1 MNSKSFSVIRTL
13 SVLLAFLAA
22 ASGVGAGTLV
32 PVSPA
37 APVGAGVDAAHP
49 PQGLPAEE
57 WAGIL
62 RQIGQAEDHLSAAT
76 LIPTQVKKLI
86 AGDGAAGDA
95 SGISVAVSGDTV
107 VIGTYHATVGGNLQ
121 RGAAYVY
128 ARNRGGAP
136 DHWGEVKKLTA
147 FDGAAYDYFGI
158 AVALSGDTVVIGASG
173 ADVSGQNNQGA
184 AYVFAR
190 NQGGTDQ
197 WGLVKKL
204 VSGDGTAGDWF
215 GDAVALSGGVI
226 VVGADY
232 ADIGGRTDQG
242 AAYVFARNQG
252 GADWWGQ
259 VRKLTAGDGAAY
271 HYFGGAVALSRDTAV
286 VGAWGADVSGTLGQ
300 GAAYVFARNQGG
312 ADQWDQVKKLAAA
325 DGAAYDRFGYAVA
338 INGQADTVVVGA
350 YHASIGGASQ
360 QGAAYVFIRNQG
372 SVPDNWG
379 QVKKLVADDGA
390 ANDYFGRAV
399 AITGE
404 SVMVGAVG
412 DEASRGAAYL
422 FARNQDGT
430 NVWGQVQKLT
440 AADGA
445 AGDNFGIAVAG
456 NEDADTFVLG
466 APGDDAWKGAA
477 YVFARQGSNWVQQRK
492 TTAADGASQDRFGTS
507 VAISGDTMVIGA
519 YGHDS
524 SKGAAYVF
532 ARNWGGASQWGQVKK
547 LTAADGAGGD
557 HFGISVA
564 LSGDTVVV
572 GAFGD
577 DSSKGAAYVFA
588 RNQGGADQ
596 WGQVQKLTAPDGA
609 AGELFGAS
617 VAISGDTV
625 VVGAYGDDSKGAA
638 YVFAR
643 NQDGADQWGQVKKLT
658 ASDGTAFDGFGGSV
672 AISGDTV
679 VVGADWAAVG
689 GNSDQGTAYVFARN
703 QGGVVPDNWGQ
714 VKKLTAADGAAYDS
728 FGISVAVS
736 GDTVVV
742 GAYGD
747 DSSKGT
753 AYVFAR
759 NQGGVVPDNWG
770 QVKKLTAADGAA
782 YDWFGE
788 SVAISGDTVVV
799 GAYGD
804 DSRGAAYVFARNR
817 DGADQWGQ
825 VKKLTAADG
834 AAGDRFGA
842 SVVLSGDTVVVGAVF
857 GNAYRG
863 AAYVYQ
869 EAEAAAGGG
878 VYLPLILRNS
888 Q

>member
-147 FDGAAYDYFGI
+147 FDGAVNDYFGI

-173 ADVSGQNNQGA
+173 ADVGGQNNQGA

-190 NQGGTDQ
+190 NRGGADQ

-204 VSGDGTAGDWF
+204 TAGDGTAGDWF
-215 GDAVALSGGVI
+215 GDAVAISGGVI

-252 GADWWGQ
+252 GVPDNWGQ
-259 VRKLTAGDGAAY
+259 VQKLTAGDGAAY
-271 HYFGGAVALSRDTAV
+271 HYFGGAVALSGDTLV

-312 ADQWDQVKKLAAA
+312 ADQWGQVKKLAAA

-338 INGQADTVVVGA
+338 LDGQADAVVVGA
-350 YHASIGGASQ
+350 YHASVGGVSQ
-360 QGAAYVFIRNQG
+360 QGAAYIFIRNQG
-372 SVPDNWG
+372 SSPDNWG
-379 QVKKLVADDGA
+379 QVKKLVASDGA

-399 AITGE
+399 AISGE

-412 DEASRGAAYL
+412 DEAGRGAAYL
-422 FARNQDGT
+422 FARNQDGA
-430 NVWGQVQKLT
+430 NAWGQVGKLT

-466 APGDDAWKGAA
+466 APGDEAWKGAA
-477 YVFARQGSNWVQQRK
+477 YVFAYQGSNWVQQHK
-492 TTAADGASQDRFGTS
+492 TAASDGVASDWFGYSVALSGDTLVVGAEGDDSFKGAAYVFVRNWGGADNWGQVQKLTAADGAAGDAFGCA
-507 VAISGDTMVIGA
+507 VAISGDTVVVGA
-519 YGHDS
+519 FGDDS
-524 SKGAAYVF
+524 FKGAAYVF
-532 ARNWGGASQWGQVKK
+532 ARNWSGADNWGQVKKLTASDGATDDRFGISVALSGDTVMVGAFLDDSWKGAAYVFTRNQGGVPDNWGQAKKLTASDGVADDYFGYSVALSGDTLVVGALGDDSGRGATYVYARNQGGADQWGQVKK
-547 LTAADGAGGD
+547 LTASDGAANENFGFSVAISGD
-557 HFGISVA
+557 TVVVGAFRDDSGRGATYVFARNQGSVPDNWGQVKKLTASDGATDDRFGISVA

-572 GAFGD
+572 GKFGD
-577 DSSKGAAYVFA
+577 DSFKGAAYVFA

-596 WGQVQKLTAPDGA
+596 WGQVQKLTA
-609 AGELFGAS
+609 
-617 VAISGDTV
+617 
-625 VVGAYGDDSKGAA
+625 
-638 YVFAR
+638 
-643 NQDGADQWGQVKKLT
+643 
-658 ASDGTAFDGFGGSV
+658 
-672 AISGDTV
+672 
-679 VVGADWAAVG
+679 
-689 GNSDQGTAYVFARN
+689 
-703 QGGVVPDNWGQ
+703 
-714 VKKLTAADGAAYDS
+714 ADGAADDQ
-728 FGISVAVS
+728 FGSSVAIG
-736 GDTVVV
+736 GDIVVA
-742 GAYGD
+742 GADGD
-747 DSSKGT
+747 DSFK
-753 AYVFAR
+753 
-759 NQGGVVPDNWG
+759 
-770 QVKKLTAADGAA
+770 
-782 YDWFGE
+782 
-788 SVAISGDTVVV
+788 
-799 GAYGD
+799 
-804 DSRGAAYVFARNR
+804 
-817 DGADQWGQ
+817 
-825 VKKLTAADG
+825 
-834 AAGDRFGA
+834 
-842 SVVLSGDTVVVGAVF
+842 
-857 GNAYRG
+857 G

-869 EAEAAAGGG
+869 EGEATAGGG
-878 VYLPLILRNS
+878 VYLPIILRNHR
-888 Q
+888 

>member
-1 MNSKSFSVIRTL
+1 MIHFIQRTAVAAYRVFIASLLVISLIGPLPLLTPVIRAEAVPPPAGL
-13 SVLLAFLAA
+13 S
-22 ASGVGAGTLV
+22 
-32 PVSPA
+32 
-37 APVGAGVDAAHP
+37 
-49 PQGLPAEE
+49 AEE

-62 RQIGQAEDHLSAAT
+62 RQIGQTEDHLPTAALT
-76 LIPTQVKKLI
+76 PSQVKKLT

-95 SGISVAVSGDTV
+95 AGISVAVSGDTV
-107 VIGTYHATVGGNLQ
+107 VVGTYHATVGGNLE

-136 DHWGEVKKLTA
+136 DHWGNVQKLTA
-147 FDGAAYDYFGI
+147 FDGAAYDYFGLS
-158 AVALSGDTVVIGASG
+158 VAISGDTLVIGASG
-173 ADVSGQNNQGA
+173 ADVGGQNNQGA

-190 NQGGTDQ
+190 NQGGADQ

-204 VSGDGTAGDWF
+204 TAGDGTAYDWF
-215 GDAVALSGGVI
+215 GDVVAISGGVI

-232 ADIGGRTDQG
+232 ADIIGGRTDQG

-252 GADWWGQ
+252 GADQWGQ

-271 HYFGGAVALSRDTAV
+271 HYFGGAVALSGDTAV

-312 ADQWDQVKKLAAA
+312 ADQWGQVKKLAAA

-338 INGQADTVVVGA
+338 INGQADAVVVGA
-350 YHASIGGASQ
+350 YHAGVGGVSQ
-360 QGAAYVFIRNQG
+360 QGAAYIFIRNQG
-372 SVPDNWG
+372 GSPDNWG
-379 QVKKLVADDGA
+379 QVKKLVASDGA

-399 AITGE
+399 AISGE

-412 DEASRGAAYL
+412 DEAGRGAAYL
-422 FARNQDGT
+422 FARNQDGA
-430 NVWGQVQKLT
+430 NAWGQVGKLT
-440 AADGA
+440 ASDGA
-445 AGDNFGIAVAG
+445 GGDNFGIAVAG

-477 YVFARQGSNWVQQRK
+477 YVFACQGNDWVQQRK
-492 TTAADGASQDRFGTS
+492 TTAADGASQDRFGGS

-519 YGHDS
+519 FGHDS
-524 SKGAAYVF
+524 SKGAAYVL
-532 ARNWGGASQWGQVKK
+532 ARNWGEADNWGQVKK
-547 LTAADGAGGD
+547 LTAADGAAYD
-557 HFGISVA
+557 CFGISVA
-564 LSGDTVVV
+564 LSGDTVVA

-596 WGQVQKLTAPDGA
+596 WGQVQKLTASDGA

-658 ASDGTAFDGFGGSV
+658 ASDGAAFDGFGGSV
-672 AISGDTV
+672 AISGDTI
-679 VVGADWAAVG
+679 VVGADWAAGG

-703 QGGVVPDNWGQ
+703 QGGVVADNWGQ
-714 VKKLTAADGAAYDS
+714 VKKLTAADGAAYGS

-747 DSSKGT
+747 DSSKGAT
-753 AYVFAR
+753 YVFAR
-759 NQGGVVPDNWG
+759 NQGGAVPDNWG

-782 YDWFGE
+782 YDWFGV

-804 DSRGAAYVFARNR
+804 DSKGAAYVFARNR

-825 VKKLTAADG
+825 VKKLTASDG
-834 AAGDRFGA
+834 AAGDWFGA

-857 GNAYRG
+857 GNANRG

-869 EAEAAAGGG
+869 EEEEEDGRG
-878 VYLPLILRNS
+878 VYLPLILRNNR
-888 Q
+888 